1 MDYALE
7 VDKQLR
13 ELAAYADAQLNH
25 GIPGLEES
33 EVYRP
38 AVPPSDSS
46 SFFSIS
52 MESFAK
58 LHTAVAFLFA
68 DRRPSYFLLGG
79 RSSMLLFSL

>member
-38 AVPPSDSS
+38 AVPPPDSS
-46 SFFSIS
+46 GFFNIHGIICQVAHSCGIFICRPATVVFSF
-52 MESFAK
+52 
-58 LHTAVAFLFA
+58 
-68 DRRPSYFLLGG
+68 GG
-79 RSSMLLFSL
+79 KV